1 MNKVKISTNTQKN
14 IKKYQKKITKMKNI
28 ITEPK
33 IKQLGLRID
42 QTKLKKRSVNSKTKQ
57 WNLSHSKLL
66 EKEKEC

>member
-42 QTKLKKRSVNSKTKQ
+42 QTKLKKGSVNSKTKQ